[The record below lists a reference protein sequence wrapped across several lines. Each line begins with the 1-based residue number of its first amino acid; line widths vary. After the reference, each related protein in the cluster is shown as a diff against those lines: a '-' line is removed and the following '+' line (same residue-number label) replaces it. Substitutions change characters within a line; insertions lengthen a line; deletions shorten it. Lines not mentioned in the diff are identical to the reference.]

1 MFKRTRRV
9 QAFISR
15 GDPQREHWDIIPLFL
30 KFVQSSLLI
39 MLWWEITWFGNFISF
54 RIPKNPFT
62 WPAWI
67 FQEALVSK
75 GHLNPS
81 RQLNLEA
88 CRRRIERIL
97 TLIWGNSHLIC
108 TQQTGTGLNSKLNNY
123 PKIDRS
129 KPNACLRF
137 LGLFSSNW
145 AGSMRPKEM
154 WVLQE
159 KSRMLENANDLHL
172 QLHCAVFENP

>member
-1 MFKRTRRV
+1 
-9 QAFISR
+9 
-15 GDPQREHWDIIPLFL
+15 
-30 KFVQSSLLI
+30 
-39 MLWWEITWFGNFISF
+39 MLWWEITWFGNFDSF

-172 QLHCAVFENP
+172 QLQSLCSFRESIEKHVLPLPLPGIFTFLTGKPPIISWLID